1 MYLKL
6 LSSALL
12 TILTMSSSTH
22 ATDTSRYEHGE
33 TVLSTSNGNRSYPYS
48 LLKPANRN
56 TTAPLVIFLHG
67 AGERGNDN
75 QRQLTYLPE
84 RFLDAPHLNTRDCF
98 VLAPQCP
105 RDDAWA
111 PFGNRSPESAEQ
123 TMAMKAAIHTIRKIL
138 SEENIDTSR
147 IYLTGL
153 SMGGYGSWDLAARH
167 PDWFAAVVPI
177 CGGGD
182 PQTAPKLVEL
192 PIWAFHGDK
201 DQIVPESASSVM
213 VSAIRKEGGRP
224 AYTVL
229 PGVGHGSW
237 PYAYGP
243 RGAMDWMF
251 SQRNPDPPSDFK
263 NTAVGT
269 EAKTEP

>member
-1 MYLKL
+1 
-6 LSSALL
+6 
-12 TILTMSSSTH
+12 MSSSIH

-33 TVLSTSNGNRSYPYS
+33 SVLVTSNGNKTYPYR
-48 LLKPANRN
+48 LLKPLNQN
-56 TTAPLVIFLHG
+56 TSAPLVIFLHG

-84 RFLDAPHLNTRDCF
+84 RFIDAPHLNTKNCF

-105 RDDAWA
+105 IDDAWA
-111 PFGNRSPESAEQ
+111 PFGPRGPEATEQ
-123 TMAMKAAIHTIRKIL
+123 TKAMKAAIITIRKIL

-153 SMGGYGSWDLAARH
+153 SMGGFGSWDLAARH

-182 PQTAPKLVEL
+182 PKTASQLIDV

-201 DQIVPESASSVM
+201 DQIVPEQASSKM
-213 VSAIRKEGGRP
+213 VLAIRNAGGRP

-229 PGVGHGSW
+229 QGVGHGSW
-237 PYAYGP
+237 PYAYGA
-243 RGAMDWMF
+243 RVAMDWMF
-251 SQRNPDPPSDFK
+251 AQRHPNPPRVFGPK
-263 NTAVGT
+263 NIGPKAN
-269 EAKTEP
+269 TEP

>member
-1 MYLKL
+1 M
-6 LSSALL
+6 
-12 TILTMSSSTH
+12 MSSSIH

-33 TVLSTSNGNRSYPYS
+33 TVLSTSNGNRTYPYR
-48 LLKPANRN
+48 LMKPANRN

-84 RFLDAPHLNTRDCF
+84 RFLDAPHLNTRNCF

-105 RDDAWA
+105 LDDAWA
-111 PFGNRSPESAEQ
+111 PFGPRTTESADQ
-123 TMAMKAAIHTIRKIL
+123 TPAMQAAIATIRKVL
-138 SEENIDTSR
+138 SEEKIDTSR

-167 PDWFAAVVPI
+167 PEWFAAVIPI

-182 PQTAPKLVEL
+182 PGSAEKLAGL

-201 DQIVPESASSVM
+201 DQIVPESASSEM
-213 VSAIRKEGGRP
+213 VVAIRNAGGRP

-237 PYAYGP
+237 PYAYGV

-251 SQRNPDPPSDFK
+251 AQRNPDPPREFRP
-263 NTAVGT
+263 TIMEP
-269 EAKTEP
+269 EAKREP

>member
-1 MYLKL
+1 MHLNL
-6 LSSALL
+6 LTLVFL
-12 TILTMSSSTH
+12 TILMMSSSTY
-22 ATDTSRYEHGE
+22 AADTSRYEHGE
-33 TVLSTSNGNRSYPYS
+33 TVLSTSNGNKTYPYR
-48 LLKPANRN
+48 LLTPTNRN
-56 TTAPLVIFLHG
+56 TSAPLVIFLHG

-84 RFLDAPHLNTRDCF
+84 RFLDAPHLNTRNCF

-105 RDDAWA
+105 LDDAWA
-111 PFGNRSPESAEQ
+111 PFGPRGPEAADQ
-123 TMAMKAAIHTIRKIL
+123 TMAMKAAILTIRQIL
-138 SEENIDTSR
+138 SEHDIDTSR

-153 SMGGYGSWDLAARH
+153 SMGGFGSWDLAARH

-182 PQTAPKLVEL
+182 PDTASKLVDV

-201 DQIVPESASSVM
+201 DQIVSENASREM
-213 VSAIRKEGGRP
+213 VVAIRNAGGRP

-237 PYAYGP
+237 PYAYGV

-251 SQRNPDPPSDFK
+251 AQRNPYPPHAF
-263 NTAVGT
+263 
-269 EAKTEP
+269 EPKTIGPEVKAEP